1 MSEQTSE
8 RKVVE
13 KKVVSRNVAIA
24 LGIICIVFLAGL
36 VGAIANYTSTISG
49 KDNTIT
55 TQNSEIADKN
65 STITYLNSTITS
77 LQTWLNGNI
86 TQARALQNDSA
97 RLQLELSIVEQ
108 VGKLSIYTYYVNDT
122 MTVAPNSTVLLTSQV
137 NGYNGTIVFISPN
150 GCYSAGAQAE
160 SVQPQYVLDILLNSN
175 SPPLTSA
182 YTSLSGQPYSVYFKN
197 IGSSPVQCTFSLFY
211 VYQKP
216 D

>member
-1 MSEQTSE
+1 MALNSHVSL
-8 RKVVE
+8 KVPFVAVA
-13 KKVVSRNVAIA
+13 VV
-24 LGIICIVFLAGL
+24 LLL
-36 VGAIANYTSTISG
+36 VSSAFAYY
-49 KDNTIT
+49 
-55 TQNSEIADKN
+55 
-65 STITYLNSTITS
+65 YLNSASELSDRNREVAS
-77 LQTWLNGNI
+77 LQSNLNELNAKVSSLNLEI
-86 TQARALQNDSA
+86 DNLQSNQTASKALLSSLELEVSQLQNDSA